1 MTKHE
6 QKIEELVVEFWNTM
20 GSMFDV
26 TYNLICDC
34 YEDKK
39 TSIKPELIEA
49 AKIVIIN
56 CTYEIRD
63 NPKTEQKINNDYE
76 WKQKFIEKFMLK
88 TNKYWGEIDERK
100 DTFFLNKAGSMFS
113 NFNTKQVNSFR
124 VLFGKDQNGVEN
136 VSGKKKNELWDI
148 FIDMLAIGIEI
159 THLRRD
165 PYMKGN
171 KKSYKIRHLPS
182 VKLVEY
188 AKKWEA
194 DLSY

>member
-1 MTKHE
+1 MTKHDK
-6 QKIEELVVEFWNTM
+6 KINELVVEFWNTM

-26 TYNLICDC
+26 IYNLICDC
-34 YEDKK
+34 YEDRK

-63 NPKTEQKINNDYE
+63 NPKNEPTIKNQYE
-76 WKQKFIEKFMLK
+76 WKQKFIEKFILK
-88 TNKYWGEIDERK
+88 TNKYWEEINQRK
-100 DTFFLNKAGSMFS
+100 DTFFLKRAGSMFS
-113 NFNTKQVNSFR
+113 NFNTDQVSSFM
-124 VLFGKDQNGVEN
+124 VLFGTDENGVEN
-136 VSGKKKNELWDI
+136 VSSEKKNELWDI
-148 FIDMLAIGIEI
+148 FIDMLAIAIEI

-171 KKSYKIRHLPS
+171 KKSYKIRHLPG

-194 DLSY
+194 HLIY